1 MQVHAKRPRRIADEI
16 EAYPYIIPCA
26 VGSSKRTH
34 TQANFN
40 TNMKSV
46 LITGCSDGGIGSA
59 LAVTFAQ
66 RGLLV
71 FATTRNISSM
81 SKLENLPNVR
91 LLAMDITNPTQ
102 VRDAVG
108 VVKKETGGTL
118 DYLVNNA
125 AQGRFMPLLDEAEG
139 FAEAKELFE
148 VNVWAQLSVTQ
159 AFAPLLIEAK
169 GTIVYISSV
178 AGQVNVPWVGKSYSL

>member
-1 MQVHAKRPRRIADEI
+1 
-16 EAYPYIIPCA
+16 
-26 VGSSKRTH
+26 
-34 TQANFN
+34 
-40 TNMKSV
+40 MKSV

-81 SKLENLPNVR
+81 SRLENLSNVR
-91 LLAMDITNPTQ
+91 LLAMDITNATQ

-159 AFAPLLIEAK
+159 AFAPLLIETK
-169 GTIVYISSV
+169 GTIVYISSL
-178 AGQVNVPWVGKSYSL
+178 AGQVNVPWVGGSSNL

>member
-1 MQVHAKRPRRIADEI
+1 
-16 EAYPYIIPCA
+16 
-26 VGSSKRTH
+26 
-34 TQANFN
+34 
-40 TNMKSV
+40 MKSV

-71 FATTRNISSM
+71 FATTRKVSSM

-91 LLAMDITNPTQ
+91 LLALDISSATQ
-102 VRDAVG
+102 VRNAVAL
-108 VVKKETGGTL
+108 VKKETGGTL

-125 AQGRFMPLLDEAEG
+125 AVGRFMSLMDEPEG
-139 FAEAKELFE
+139 FQEAKDVFDT
-148 VNVWAQLSVTQ
+148 NVWAQLSVTQ

-169 GTIVYISSV
+169 GTIVYIASL
-178 AGQVNVPWVGKSYSL
+178 AGQANVPFIGKSHLLQR